1 MNLNHLPPKFNNPLI
16 FALARQINDPII
28 ILDAKFNV
36 LLFNYS
42 AEKLF
47 CYTEK
52 KSIKKSFNKI
62 CSELGIECFIDSYKD
77 KIMRSVP
84 LNISSTIY
92 NFKVIWQAQTITI
105 DNNNFYLLKANNNE
119 REEKNKQNEIHQLKT
134 LIENMPC
141 NVYWMDKNCTMMGC
155 NQNVLNMLNITRE
168 QFHGKSY
175 EELSALCHWPEGLAY
190 KLKNDDLSVMH
201 TGKPIIANEDPPI
214 PNGDGTFS
222 NFLTSRV
229 PLKNQNGEIVG
240 VAGISTEVSALK
252 EAKKKAEAANHAKTE
267 FIANMS
273 HDIRTPLTGV
283 IGISDILEKLEANP
297 ELKQYAHDIHDCGQQ
312 LLAMLNSI
320 LDVVSADH
328 VNEQDNVIETF
339 NLTQC
344 IEEVIHLEKP
354 TMVVK
359 HLDLRVDIDQTIPAF
374 LVNDKTKIHRI
385 LLNLFSNA
393 VKFTEKGSITLKV
406 QLLNIQ
412 NHLAKVRF
420 SVTDTGIGIPKEQQ
434 QKVFDRFFRASP
446 SYKRQYTGHGVGLHI
461 AQSYAKSLDTEIKLL
476 SQEGIGTTFYIDI
489 TSAIGVADTLHDNIQ
504 QPCSKKSAS
513 IKNQTCLLVEDNPIA
528 LKILESIVAD
538 AGITYQSNIDGES
551 ALQTATT
558 QSFDFIITDIGL
570 PKMSGYDFVEKYR
583 RWEKKQNKSPIPIF
597 ALTAHAANN
606 ELSTKCLQVGI
617 NAIYAKPFS
626 SQTLY
631 KILSDHFQ
639 IPPPNI
645 NQLSPI
651 KSQNGPLESDLPD
664 TEEALFL
671 LNQFAI
677 LDSKK
682 ALSFVANDTNALKN
696 ILKAMANEELPN
708 EAKQLKMAYLSK
720 DWDTIENLAHKIKG
734 GAIYLGT
741 EQLKFACQ
749 YFERYKKAGHTP
761 LLEKL
766 YQQMVRVMDKTR
778 QAICEYLRQKK

>member
-1 MNLNHLPPKFNNPLI
+1 MVKKNHKIKLKLNDVGDFL
-16 FALARQINDPII
+16 
-28 ILDAKFNV
+28 AKFTENSDHV
-36 LLFNYS
+36 YWISSPDFKKIQYISPSYERIWGRSREELYSNPERWITFLHPDDVIDYHPIHEMAARVALLGEKARYSENYRIIRPDGS
-42 AEKLF
+42 IRWIMDNGFPFYGEEGTCVGITGIAIDVTTEKLA
-47 CYTEK
+47 TLDL
-52 KSIKKSFNKI
+52 KI
-62 CSELGIECFIDSYKD
+62 AK
-77 KIMRSVP
+77 
-84 LNISSTIY
+84 
-92 NFKVIWQAQTITI
+92 
-105 DNNNFYLLKANNNE
+105 
-119 REEKNKQNEIHQLKT
+119 
-134 LIENMPC
+134 
-141 NVYWMDKNCTMMGC
+141 
-155 NQNVLNMLNITRE
+155 E
-168 QFHGKSY
+168 Q
-175 EELSALCHWPEGLAY
+175 
-190 KLKNDDLSVMH
+190 
-201 TGKPIIANEDPPI
+201 
-214 PNGDGTFS
+214 
-222 NFLTSRV
+222 
-229 PLKNQNGEIVG
+229 
-240 VAGISTEVSALK
+240 
-252 EAKKKAEAANHAKTE
+252 AEAANHAKTE

-328 VNEQDNVIETF
+328 VNEQDNIIETF
-339 NLTQC
+339 SLTQC

-461 AQSYAKSLDTEIKLL
+461 AQSYAKSLDTKIKLL
-476 SQEGIGTTFYIDI
+476 SQEGIGTTFYVDI

-570 PKMSGYDFVEKYR
+570 PKMSGHDFVEKYR
-583 RWEKKQNKSPIPIF
+583 RWEKKQNKAPIPIF

-631 KILSDHFQ
+631 TILSDHFQ

-696 ILKAMANEELPN
+696 ILKAMANEEIPN